1 MGHLNVEP
9 IPLDHPNIT
18 NTSYHTGVIER
29 HKSIGMS
36 GEMGPAQ
43 LSEQKS
49 LRRLNRP
56 HILAIYDG
64 GNHAIRDLT
73 QRIGN
78 RNSGSDSAETSDP
91 LNDPSNNIDGN
102 TTARRVMNEHT
113 LTRLIT
119 PLSAH
124 PLRER
129 LNA

>member
-29 HKSIGMS
+29 YKSIGMS

-43 LSEQKS
+43 LSEKKP
-49 LRRLNRP
+49 LRCLNRP
-56 HILAIYDG
+56 HVLAIYDG
-64 GNHAIRDLT
+64 RNRAVRDLT
-73 QRIGN
+73 QRIGD
-78 RNSGSDSAETSDP
+78 RNSGRNGAETSNSF
-91 LNDPSNNIDGN
+91 NDSSNNIDGN
-102 TTARRVMNEHT
+102 TTASRVMNEHT

-119 PLSAH
+119 PFSAH